1 MWLEK
6 IMMVSSKMPSYSII
20 MAEEWWQTRFE
31 SRFSQRR
38 ESAMV
43 NGVAG
48 HLRTHLHDL
57 LQTHKLYLILWKDR
71 LSNSAALLGKESSIA
86 IVSVDSNIMQALI
99 LRLRC
104 ARLKD
109 LTGLWFH
116 NFLRSILKV
125 LRLLKNICQFS
136 TCWTSFDVLAF
147 HDFGQNFFTAKALEI
162 LRQMLSQYR
171 TFIQAY

>member
-1 MWLEK
+1 MN
-6 IMMVSSKMPSYSII
+6 IVS
-20 MAEEWWQTRFE
+20 WTRFG
-31 SRFSQRR
+31 SGFSQRR
-38 ESAMV
+38 GSAMV
-43 NGVAG
+43 NGLAG

-57 LQTHKLYLILWKDR
+57 LQTHKLYLILWKNR
-71 LSNSAALLGKESSIA
+71 LSNSAALLGKASSIA
-86 IVSVDSNIMQALI
+86 IVSVDFNIMQALI

-147 HDFGQNFFTAKALEI
+147 HNFGQNFFTAKALEI